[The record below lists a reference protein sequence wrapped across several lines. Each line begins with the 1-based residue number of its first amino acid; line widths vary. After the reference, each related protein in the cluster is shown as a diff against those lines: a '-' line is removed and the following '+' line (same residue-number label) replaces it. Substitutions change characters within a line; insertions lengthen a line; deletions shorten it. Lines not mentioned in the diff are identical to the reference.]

1 MVRTE
6 YPGVFS
12 APVRFI
18 AGRVVQLV
26 VVLIC
31 VSAFAFLMLNLLPG
45 NPVYTLLGPAAT
57 PEAVAQLT
65 AQLGL
70 DKPVWQRYFVWL
82 WNLLHGDLGSSYVNH
97 QEVLLSIQQRT
108 PVTLELIFLSQLVA
122 LGLAIPLGIISAVR
136 PNGIVDRLSSSAAFG
151 LLSVP
156 GFILA
161 EVLVYF
167 LAVSF
172 NLFPAT
178 GYVHLT
184 EDPLENLHSLTL
196 PALTLGL
203 GSMAVYVRVLRTDMI
218 ATLQQDFITLAIAKG
233 LPTWYIL
240 LRHAF
245 RPSTF
250 TLLTVA
256 GLNIGTLIGGAF
268 IIEYIFQVPGL
279 GLLTIN
285 SIYGRD
291 YLVVTATSVF
301 VAGAF
306 VTINFIVDMLYV
318 LLDPRIRSARLAA

>member
-1 MVRTE
+1 
-6 YPGVFS
+6 
-12 APVRFI
+12 VRFI
-18 AGRVVQLV
+18 AGRVAQLV
-26 VVLIC
+26 VVLLC

-65 AQLGL
+65 TQLGL
-70 DKPVWQRYFVWL
+70 DKPAWQRYFIWL

-97 QEVLLSIQQRT
+97 QAVLLSIQQRA
-108 PVTLELIFLSQLVA
+108 PVTFELIFLSQLIA
-122 LGLAIPLGIISAVR
+122 LGVAIPLGIISAVR
-136 PNGIVDRLSSSAAFG
+136 PNGIVDRLASSASFG

-161 EVLVYF
+161 EVLVYG
-167 LAVSF
+167 LAVNF

-178 GYVHLT
+178 GYTHLT
-184 EDPLENLHSLTL
+184 EDPIENLHSLTL

-233 LPTWYIL
+233 LPTSYIL

-268 IIEYIFQVPGL
+268 IIEYIFQVPGI

-291 YLVVTATSVF
+291 YLVVTATSVL
-301 VAGAF
+301 VAGGF
-306 VTINFIVDMLYV
+306 VTINFLVDMLYV

>member
-1 MVRTE
+1 M
-6 YPGVFS
+6 
-12 APVRFI
+12 RFI
-18 AGRVVQLV
+18 AGRVAQLV

-65 AQLGL
+65 TQLGL
-70 DKPVWQRYFVWL
+70 DKPAWQRYFVWL
-82 WNLLHGDLGSSYVNH
+82 WNLLHGDMGSSYVNH
-97 QEVLLSIQQRT
+97 QAVLLSIQQRA
-108 PVTLELIFLSQLVA
+108 PVSFELIFLSQVIA
-122 LGLAIPLGIISAVR
+122 LAIAIPLGIVAAVR
-136 PNGIVDRLSSSAAFG
+136 PNGMIDRLSSGAAFG

-161 EVLVYF
+161 EVLVY
-167 LAVSF
+167 AVAVNF

-178 GYVHLT
+178 GYVHFT
-184 EDPLENLHSLTL
+184 EDPIENLHSLTL

-203 GSMAVYVRVLRTDMI
+203 GSLAVYFRVLRTDMI
-218 ATLQQDFITLAIAKG
+218 ATLQQDYITLAISKG

-291 YLVVTATSVF
+291 YLVVTATSVL
-301 VAGAF
+301 VAGGF
-306 VTINFIVDMLYV
+306 VTVNFIVDMLYV

>member
-1 MVRTE
+1 M
-6 YPGVFS
+6 
-12 APVRFI
+12 RFI

-97 QEVLLSIQQRT
+97 QAVLLSIQQRT

-233 LPTWYIL
+233 LPTSYIL